1 MQSGATFRSTLI
13 TYVIPLYVQQE
24 VKRVSTWV
32 IAYRGADR
40 CEYQIKANAT
50 GVLTEQGAA
59 MLVSEYL
66 REQQSR
72 KGETGQPA
80 TEHYNFQIIHI
91 HQLPA
96 GTETP

>member
-1 MQSGATFRSTLI
+1 MQLGATMRSILI
-13 TYVIPLYVQQE
+13 TYVIPLYVQQKE
-24 VKRVSTWV
+24 KRVSTWV

-66 REQQSR
+66 REQQTS
-72 KGETGQPA
+72 KGDDAQPA
-80 TEHYNFQIIHI
+80 TEHYNFQIIYI
-91 HQLPA
+91 HQLA
-96 GTETP
+96 GGTENP